1 MNSSIAA
8 SMIAARRSADF
19 PARLAAGFA
28 SGSGAEATFG
38 ILAAAARI
46 VVRRLAGGLGVV
58 FSVRFVMPQYD

>member
-28 SGSGAEATFG
+28 SASGAEATFG
-38 ILAAAARI
+38 SLVAAARI
-46 VVRRLAGGLGVV
+46 VVRRLAGWGRVV
-58 FSVRFVMPQYD
+58 LLLRFVMPKI

>member
-19 PARLAAGFA
+19 PARLAAGFV
-28 SGSGAEATFG
+28 SGTVAEATFG

-46 VVRRLAGGLGVV
+46 VIRRLAGWVRVV
-58 FSVRFVMPQYD
+58 LLLRFVMARI

>member
-28 SGSGAEATFG
+28 SGSVAEATFG
-38 ILAAAARI
+38 ILAAAARM
-46 VVRRLAGGLGVV
+46 VVRRSAGW
-58 FSVRFVMPQYD
+58 VRVGFWGRFIMATI